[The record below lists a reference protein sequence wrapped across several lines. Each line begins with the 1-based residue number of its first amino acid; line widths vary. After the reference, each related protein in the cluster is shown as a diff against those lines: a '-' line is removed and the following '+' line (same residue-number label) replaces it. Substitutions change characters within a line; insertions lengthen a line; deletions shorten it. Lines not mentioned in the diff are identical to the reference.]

1 MLCADRVSDDEAM
14 PSPPWVDDDSPP
26 HGNLRVPP
34 HSNEAE
40 QSVLG
45 ALLQEPSAFAGVADV
60 VAQADFY
67 SHAHRLIYG
76 AICDL
81 AAAGSSID
89 VVTVFTTLDRN
100 AADAGGLPYLNA
112 LAQSVPSAA
121 HVLRHAEIVAER
133 ASLRAIIS
141 AGDDLVARA
150 FAGAADPAA
159 VIEAAKS
166 AFGSIEMRRKM
177 PRRGV
182 PLLALE
188 ALQEAAQSVRWLVK
202 HVIPADSIGMMFGG
216 SGTFKSFIALD
227 AALHVAHGLPWLGRK
242 TAGGQVLYIAAEGGS
257 GLWSRIH
264 AWHRV
269 RHLRWQGA
277 RLHVVPAAI
286 DLTADAWR
294 VVEAAQAAGV
304 SPSMVV
310 VDTLSQTY
318 SGEENSANEMAAYL
332 REIGLRF
339 RQLWQC
345 AVLLIHH
352 SGHQATE
359 RPRGSS
365 AIRANLDFMFG
376 VFRDEKEML
385 ATVTSEKQKDGELFQ
400 DATFALSPHELGR
413 DGDGD
418 PITSLVARHLSSA
431 EEVQQAAEE
440 EGRAGRAGK
449 GQLLL
454 RLAQNGMRESDLR
467 KAFYEDC
474 GLDDQDSK
482 KRTYNRSKAAAVKRG
497 FLDFAEGYV
506 ITLKGRA

>member
-1 MLCADRVSDDEAM
+1 MSETDIPPPWADDE
-14 PSPPWVDDDSPP
+14 PTP
-26 HGNLRVPP
+26 HARLRVPP
-34 HSNEAE
+34 NSCEAE

-45 ALLQEPSAFAGVADV
+45 SLLTDATVFAEVADV
-60 VAQADFY
+60 VAPADFY
-67 SHAHRLIYG
+67 SHQHRLIFD
-76 AICDL
+76 AIAQL
-81 AAAGSSID
+81 VAAGEAVD
-89 VVTVFTTLDRN
+89 VVTVFERLGS
-100 AADAGGLPYLNA
+100 DARDCGGLPYLNS

-121 HVLRHAEIVAER
+121 NALRYAEIVAAR
-133 ASLRAIIS
+133 ATLRALIS
-141 AGDDLVARA
+141 TADELANQA
-150 FAGAADPAA
+150 FGSAADPGAI
-159 VIEAAKS
+159 VESAKS
-166 AFGSIEMRRKM
+166 AISSIELRRKM

-182 PLLALE
+182 PLLALD
-188 ALQEAAQSVRWLVK
+188 ALRETAQAVRWLVK
-202 HVIPADSIGMMFGG
+202 YVIPADSIGMLFGG

-242 TAGGQVLYIAAEGGS
+242 TTSGSVLYIAAEGGA

-264 AWHRV
+264 AWHRS
-269 RHLRWQGA
+269 RRLDWQA
-277 RLHVVPAAI
+277 AKLHVVPAAI

-304 SPSMVV
+304 SPAMVI

-365 AIRANLDFMFG
+365 AIRANVDFMLG

-385 ATVTSEKQKDGELFQ
+385 ATVTSEKQKDGELFA
-400 DATFALSPHELGR
+400 DATFALSSHELGR
-413 DGDGD
+413 DADGD

-431 EEVQQAAEE
+431 EEVRQAAEE

-454 RLAQNGMRESDLR
+454 RLAQNGMREADLR

-482 KRTYNRSKAAAVKRG
+482 KRTYNRAKALAVKRG
-497 FLDFAEGYV
+497 LLDFSEGYV
-506 ITLKGRA
+506 ITLKGKA